1 MPPLPKIAQIKWT
14 QLESILDRRIW
25 VYYLIVLDRL
35 ADRFRDVIE
44 ARPEARF
51 FQELNKHVQAFVH
64 EGKQPPDQI
73 ASAVMNVADD
83 VLAGR
88 DVQLKAGDYIALQ
101 NFFRG
106 AHKPG

>member
-44 ARPEARF
+44 ARPDTRF
-51 FQELNKHVQAFVH
+51 FHELNQHVQAFVN
-64 EGKQPPDQI
+64 EGKMPPDQI

-106 AHKPG
+106 THKSG

>member
-1 MPPLPKIAQIKWT
+1 MPQSKIAKLKWT

-25 VYYLIVLDRL
+25 VYYLIVLERL
-35 ADRFRDVIE
+35 ADRFRDVID
-44 ARPEARF
+44 ARPDERF
-51 FQELNKHVQAFVH
+51 FHDLNQHVLAYVND
-64 EGKQPPDQI
+64 GKMPPEAI

-101 NFFRG
+101 NFMRG
-106 AHKPG
+106 GRKPQ

>member
-1 MPPLPKIAQIKWT
+1 MPPSNIAKIKWT
-14 QLESILDRRIW
+14 QLETILDRRVW
-25 VYYLIVLDRL
+25 VYYLIIVDRL

-44 ARPEARF
+44 ARPDAHF
-51 FQELNKHVQAFVH
+51 FQELNQHVQAYVK
-64 EGKQPPDQI
+64 EGKAPPDAI

-101 NFFRG
+101 TFMRK
-106 AHKPG
+106 AAK